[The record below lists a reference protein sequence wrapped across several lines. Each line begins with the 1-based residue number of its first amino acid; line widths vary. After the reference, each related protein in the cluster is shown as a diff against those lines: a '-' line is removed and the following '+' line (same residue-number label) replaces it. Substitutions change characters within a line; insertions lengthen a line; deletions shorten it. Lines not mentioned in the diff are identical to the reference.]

1 MNVAAAAPLPS
12 GLLESLLASAVSASS
27 AEPRWLA
34 ARRSAAHETL
44 RARGLPDSRDEDYR
58 FTPLRRITRTAFSPA
73 PTPGSGEQG
82 AQPGRSEHA
91 LLLNGRASVRDV
103 PPGVELVTI
112 ADLLRTAPARLEP
125 FLGALSASGSG
136 FTAANS
142 AGFTDG
148 LCVFVKQGT
157 RVPAPVVLRV
167 ACAAVGGASLS
178 QPRVLVVLE
187 PNSELLLVEEQQML
201 PGAAQLCNAVCEV
214 FVGDNAALEHV
225 RVQQGAADQSL
236 LSRVLVRQS
245 RDSRYVCRS
254 FTFGGQISRSDVNIE
269 FAGPGASANLDGLYL
284 GEHDEHVE
292 HHVIVDHATSQC
304 ESTQKYKGLLNGRAQ
319 GVFDGAIFVRR
330 GTRGTNAHQENRNIL
345 LSGDAVAHT
354 KPRLEIDVDDVR
366 CSHGATVGRL
376 DPAQLF
382 YLRSR
387 GIEKDQAQSLLS
399 VAFAKEMIDRVSQP
413 DVKTDLLRALLA
425 RLPVSDA
432 LGDLS

>member
-1 MNVAAAAPLPS
+1 MNVAAAAPLTS
-12 GLLESLLASAVSASS
+12 GLLESFLTCAAGASG
-27 AEPRWLA
+27 AEPPWLA
-34 ARRSAAHETL
+34 ARRGSARELL
-44 RARGLPDSRDEDYR
+44 RARGLPESRDEDYR
-58 FTPLRRITRTAFSPA
+58 FTPLRRITRTSYVASPEPSTA
-73 PTPGSGEQG
+73 RPVADMGL
-82 AQPGRSEHA
+82 AAHA

-103 PPGVELVTI
+103 PPGVELATI
-112 ADLLRTAPARLEP
+112 ADMLRINPARLEP
-125 FLGALSASGSG
+125 FLGALSGSGSG

-148 LCVFVKQGT
+148 VCVFVKPGT
-157 RVPAPVVLRV
+157 RVTAPLVLRLV
-167 ACAAVGGASLS
+167 CAAEGGASLS
-178 QPRVLVVLE
+178 QPRVLIVLE
-187 PNSELLLVEEQQML
+187 PNSELLLVEQQQML

-214 FVGDNAALEHV
+214 FVGDNATLEHV
-225 RVQQGAADQSL
+225 RVQQGAPSQSL

-245 RDSRYVCRS
+245 RDSRFVCRS

-269 FAGPGASANLDGLYL
+269 FAGPGASAHLDGLYL
-284 GEHDEHVE
+284 GEHEEHVE

-304 ESTQKYKGLLNGRAQ
+304 ESTQKYKGLLNDRAH

-345 LSGDAVAHT
+345 LSAEAVAHT

-399 VAFAKEMIDRVSQP
+399 VAFAKEMIDRVEQP
-413 DVKTDLLRALLA
+413 QIKQDLLRALIA
-425 RLPVSDA
+425 RLPVSEA
-432 LGDLS
+432 LGELS